1 MKRVHAS
8 APKLMHAIVAEATRA
23 IRRLFLIFSVS
34 PSSSKR
40 AGERRLDALP
50 PTRSQ
55 IRFCALAVDAAPA
68 TIAVGAPNHCCAA
81 VVTITVAPMHADRA
95 VRTRAPSPIRTSR
108 ADDGIGFNRQ
118 SRHQT
123 KRQHCIC
130 DHFHFRLFL
139 AAHLQPS
146 RVRGGLPTSP

>member
-8 APKLMHAIVAEATRA
+8 ASKLMHAIVAEATRA

-34 PSSSKR
+34 PSLSKR

-55 IRFCALAVDAAPA
+55 IRLCALAVDADPA
-68 TIAVGAPNHCCAA
+68 TIAVGAPNDCCAA
-81 VVTITVAPMHADRA
+81 VVTIAIAPMHADCA
-95 VRTRAPSPIRTSR
+95 VRTGASSPIGTSR
-108 ADDGIGFNRQ
+108 ADHGIGFKRQ

-123 KRQHCIC
+123 KR
-130 DHFHFRLFL
+130 
-139 AAHLQPS
+139 
-146 RVRGGLPTSP
+146 